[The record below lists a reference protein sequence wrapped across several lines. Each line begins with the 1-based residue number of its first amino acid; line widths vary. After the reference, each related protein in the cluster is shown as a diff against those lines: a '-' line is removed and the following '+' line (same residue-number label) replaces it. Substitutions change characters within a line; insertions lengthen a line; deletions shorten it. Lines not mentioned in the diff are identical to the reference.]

1 MADDTPELAT
11 TNQAVAPG
19 PTRIWPLLAAAFT
32 QACCVAILAT
42 ALPFFAQDLGGK
54 GFMVG
59 LIGAAGTG
67 TYALGCALMRPVAD
81 RLSPRPIATAG
92 VLIEIIVMVAM
103 AHIRSLAHVLV
114 LFAAQGLA
122 MSLFWPLVMGW
133 ICSGAEGQTLNRRL
147 ARFNLT
153 WCTALMVGPFI
164 GGALFEL
171 GQQLPFYAA
180 AACLVLTV
188 GLLAMASAPVTER
201 RSAAESK
208 PRSSDETAADSSV
221 FRYTAWVSLFF
232 AYMILGMC
240 RFQLPILARVL
251 HIREAVF
258 GIVMGVLSLAMTVSF
273 VMLGR
278 TDRWHYRRGFHV
290 AAQLLMAATVIALC
304 WTNSATF
311 MTVVVTVAGLC
322 IGLSYTSSIYYSASR
337 AGRRLTSRLAVH
349 EMTLASGVVCGSFLG
364 GLLTQSVHLRAAYPA
379 CAVLVLIGLLIQL
392 LITHRARDAA
402 A

>member
-11 TNQAVAPG
+11 TDQAVVPG
-19 PTRIWPLLAAAFT
+19 PTRIWPLLAAAFA

-54 GFMVG
+54 GLMVG

-67 TYALGCALMRPVAD
+67 TYAIGCALLRPVAD
-81 RLSPRPIATAG
+81 RLSPRPIATVG
-92 VLIEIIVMVAM
+92 LLIEVIMILAM
-103 AHIRSLAHVLV
+103 AHIRSLRHVLV

-133 ICSGAEGQTLNRRL
+133 LCCGAEGQTLNRRL
-147 ARFNLT
+147 ARFNLA
-153 WCTALMVGPFI
+153 WCTALTVGPFI

-171 GQQLPFYAA
+171 RQQLPFYAA
-180 AACLVLTV
+180 AACLLLTV
-188 GLLAMASAPVTER
+188 GLLAMASAPGTAGR
-201 RSAAESK
+201 TAAESK

-221 FRYTAWVSLFF
+221 FRYTAWISLFF
-232 AYMILGMC
+232 AYIVLGMC

-273 VMLGR
+273 VLLGR
-278 TDRWHYRRGFHV
+278 TDGWHYRRGFHV

-322 IGLSYTSSIYYSASR
+322 IGVSYTSSIFYSASR
-337 AGRRLTSRLAVH
+337 AGGRLASRLAVH

-364 GLLTQSVHLRAAYPA
+364 GLLTQSVQLRAAYPA
-379 CAVLVLIGLLIQL
+379 GAALVLIGLLIQL
-392 LITHRARDAA
+392 LITQRARATTA
-402 A
+402 